1 MGCDQDSL
9 ELLGDGGRFRRLFQ
23 EMREGFALHEVIVDD
38 AGTPV
43 DYRFVEVNPAFELQT
58 GLVAENVL
66 GRTVLE
72 VIPDIEPEW
81 IFRYGYV
88 ALTGEPAAFVLPA
101 SALGRVYEVHA
112 YSPQKGFFATLFMD
126 VTERQ
131 QGIAALRE
139 SEERYREL
147 YEQSPLGYQSLDEE
161 GRVLTVN
168 DAWTRALGYSSQEA
182 TGMWFGDF
190 LVPDQVEAFRQR
202 FPEFKAAGAVHTEFA
217 MVRKDGEIRRVAFDG
232 RIGRD
237 ARGGFKQT
245 HCILQDVTD
254 RRRIEEAQRQLDE
267 RHKSTFTD
275 APYPMIIHAE
285 DGEVVQINKAWEE
298 LSGYGIDDIPTIDE
312 WTQRVYGERRQVVEK
327 DIEALFGIDG
337 RKEGGEHTIR
347 TAWGESRVWDF
358 CSAPLGTMPDGRRL
372 ILSTARDVTD
382 SIKGRE
388 ALRLSHA
395 QLQKMVF
402 DVTEALGRIV
412 EARDPYTQGHQE
424 RVAGVSRA
432 IAIEMGLSDDEVA
445 AIEMAAL
452 VHDIGKMAVPSEILS
467 KPGKLSAAEF
477 NLMKCHPQ
485 QSYDILK
492 DVTFPFP
499 IADIVL
505 QHHERL
511 DGSGYPGG
519 LSGSNMQ
526 LAARVLAVGDV
537 VEAMASHRPYRPA
550 LPMSLAISEISD
562 TSKYDADVVDAFLRL
577 YKSDRVDL

>member
-1 MGCDQDSL
+1 MGHDMDSRDSL
-9 ELLGDGGRFRRLFQ
+9 REDDRFRRLFD
-23 EMREGFALHEVIVDD
+23 EMHEGFALHEVIVDD
-38 AGTPV
+38 AGRPV
-43 DYRFVEVNPAFELQT
+43 DYRFIQVNPAFELQT
-58 GLVAENVL
+58 GFRAEDIL
-66 GRTVLE
+66 GRTVRE

-81 IFRYGYV
+81 IVRYGYV
-88 ALTGEPAAFVLPA
+88 ALTEEPAAFVLPA
-101 SALGRVYEVHA
+101 SALGRVYEVRA
-112 YSPQKGFFATLFMD
+112 YSPEEGFFATLFMD

-131 QGIAALRE
+131 DAIDALRE

-147 YEQSPLGYQSLDEE
+147 YEQSPLGYQSLDED
-161 GRVLTVN
+161 GHVLTVN
-168 DAWTRALGYSSQEA
+168 DAWTRALGYSAQEVE
-182 TGMWFGDF
+182 GMWFGDL

-202 FPEFKAAGAVHTEFA
+202 FPQFKAAGAVHTEFK
-217 MVRKDGEIRRVAFDG
+217 MLRKDGDTRVMAFDG
-232 RIGRD
+232 RIGMD
-237 ARGGFKQT
+237 SKGAFKQT
-245 HCILQDVTD
+245 HCILQDVTG
-254 RRRIEEAQRQLDE
+254 RRRVEEAQRQLDE
-267 RHKSTFTD
+267 RHQSTVTD

-285 DGEVVQINKAWEE
+285 DGEIVQINKAWEE
-298 LSGYGIDDIPTIDE
+298 LSGYGIEDIPTMAD
-312 WTQRVYGERRQVVEK
+312 WTQRAYGERGHDVQKNME
-327 DIEALFGIDG
+327 ELFGGDG
-337 RKEGGEHTIR
+337 RREGGEHTIR
-347 TAWGESRVWDF
+347 TAWGENRVWDF

-372 ILSTARDVTD
+372 VVSTARDVTD

-388 ALRLSHA
+388 ELRLSHA

-402 DVTEALGRIV
+402 DVTEALGKIV

-424 RVAGVSRA
+424 RVAGVSKA
-432 IAIEMGLSDDEVA
+432 IAVEMGLSDDEVA

-550 LPMSLAISEISD
+550 LPMTLAISEISD

-577 YKSDRVDL
+577 YKSNRVDL

>member
-1 MGCDQDSL
+1 MGHDQDSQDF
-9 ELLGDGGRFRRLFQ
+9 LGDGGRFHRLFD
-23 EMREGFALHEVIVDD
+23 EMHEGFALHEVIVDD
-38 AGTPV
+38 AGKPV
-43 DYRFVEVNPAFELQT
+43 DYRFIQVNPAFELQT

-66 GRTVLE
+66 GRTVRE

-101 SALGRVYEVHA
+101 SALGRVYEVRA
-112 YSPQKGFFATLFMD
+112 YSPEKGFFATLFMD

-131 QGIAALRE
+131 HAVEALRE

-161 GRVLTVN
+161 GRVLKVN
-168 DAWTRALGYSSQEA
+168 DAWTRALGYSAQEA
-182 TGMWFGDF
+182 EGMWFGDF
-190 LVPDQVEAFRQR
+190 LVPEQVEAFRQR
-202 FPEFKAAGAVHTEFA
+202 FPQFKTDGAVHTEFK
-217 MVRKDGEIRRVAFDG
+217 MLRKDGATRVMAFDG
-232 RIGRD
+232 RIGTD
-237 ARGGFKQT
+237 AKGAFKQT
-245 HCILQDVTD
+245 HCILQDVTE
-254 RRRIEEAQRQLDE
+254 RRRVEEAQRQLEE
-267 RHKSTFTD
+267 RHKSTVTD
-275 APYPMIIHAE
+275 APNPRIIHAE

-298 LSGYGIDDIPTIDE
+298 LSGYGIDDIPTMKDWIE
-312 WTQRVYGERRQVVEK
+312 RAYGERGHEVQK
-327 DIEALFGIDG
+327 DIEELFGADG
-337 RKEGGEHTIR
+337 RREGGEHTIR
-347 TAWGESRVWDF
+347 TAWGENRIWDF
-358 CSAPLGTMPDGRRL
+358 CSAPLGKMSDGRRL
-372 ILSTARDVTD
+372 VVSTARDVTD

-388 ALRLSHA
+388 ELRLSHA
-395 QLQKMVF
+395 QLQQMVF
-402 DVTEALGRIV
+402 DVTEALGKIV

-424 RVAGVSRA
+424 RVAGVSKA

-519 LSGSNMQ
+519 LSGSSVQ

-550 LPMSLAISEISD
+550 LPMTLAISEISD

>member
-9 ELLGDGGRFRRLFQ
+9 ELLDDGGRFRRLFD
-23 EMREGFALHEVIVDD
+23 EMREGFALHEVIVDA
-38 AGTPV
+38 AGRPV
-43 DYRFVEVNPAFELQT
+43 DYRFLEVNPAFELQT
-58 GLVAENVL
+58 GLAAENVL

-112 YSPQKGFFATLFMD
+112 YSPQEGFFATLFMD

-131 QGIAALRE
+131 QSIDALRE
-139 SEERYREL
+139 SEMRYREL
-147 YEQSPLGYQSLDEE
+147 YEQSPLGYQSLDCE
-161 GRVLTVN
+161 GRVLAVN
-168 DAWTRALGYSSQEA
+168 DAWTRALGYSEQEA
-182 TGMWFGDF
+182 RGVWFGDF

-202 FPEFKAAGAVHTEFA
+202 FPEFKATGAVHTEFA
-217 MVRKDGEIRRVAFDG
+217 MLRKDGEIRLMVVDG
-232 RIGRD
+232 RIGTD
-237 ARGGFKQT
+237 TSGDFKQT
-245 HCILQDVTD
+245 HCILQDVTE
-254 RRRIEEAQRQLDE
+254 RRSIEETQRQLDE

-312 WTQRVYGERRQVVEK
+312 WTQRAYGERRQTIEK
-327 DIEALFGIDG
+327 DIQALFAIDG

-347 TAWGESRVWDF
+347 TAWGENRVWDF
-358 CSAPLGTMPDGRRL
+358 SSAPLGTMSDGRRL
-372 ILSTARDVTD
+372 VMSTARDVTE
-382 SIKGRE
+382 SIRGRE
-388 ALRLSHA
+388 QLRQSHA
-395 QLQKMVF
+395 QLQQMIF
-402 DVTEALGRIV
+402 EVTEALGKIV

-424 RVAGVSRA
+424 RVASVSRA
-432 IAIEMGLSDDEVA
+432 IAVEMGLPDDEVA

-467 KPGKLSAAEF
+467 KPGQLSTAEF

-492 DVTFPFP
+492 DVSFPYP

-519 LSGSNMQ
+519 LSGANVH

-550 LPMSLAISEISD
+550 LPMALVVNEISN
-562 TSKYDADVVDAFLRL
+562 SLKYDEDVVDAFMRL
-577 YKSDRVDL
+577 YRSNRVGL